1 MARYRRDTTEE
12 DRLESAAIVEA
23 IKELDDDSD
32 VPAGS
37 SFSILPG
44 MKDEK
49 SSELVRDIVWRQC
62 RGYTDND
69 ICRIL
74 GKNGSFVNN
83 LEKRHP
89 LAMDMARA
97 QMAKAS
103 MGRYLQNMKIVTAA
117 LSDAGFHAIKT
128 LKDVMSDVDASPS
141 VRRHAAVDILN
152 LLSIGQAG
160 KQKTV
165 QADPIVV
172 ENIINVLNS
181 PDQPKA
187 SYMVMTDTVDAE
199 VIDD

>member
-37 SFSILPG
+37 SLSILPG

-187 SYMVMTDTVDAE
+187 SYMVTTDTVDAE